1 LIVVVLVFTILESWI
16 VLVLVLMLV
25 VFVVLVPVFSS

>member
-16 VLVLVLMLV
+16 VLVLVLVLV